1 MRDGS
6 AGCCDNLA
14 RHLDD
19 RQAEI
24 LDWGCGDG
32 EVGAVLSGLGYRVVD
47 GMDAA
52 SSMLARARGRGV
64 YRRLFSAGTP
74 ADLPDRSYDA
84 VVASR
89 VFRGDDASCE
99 VLDGLVRL
107 LRAGGVMSLA
117 VAPEGGLADACEK
130 MCRAGALLKMEATW
144 DRLPATGE
152 PALWFLVLGRF

>member
-14 RHLDD
+14 CHLDD

-47 GMDAA
+47 GMDAE
-52 SSMLARARGRGV
+52 SRMLVRARARGV
-64 YRRLFSAGTP
+64 YRRLFSAGSP

-89 VFRGDDASCE
+89 IFSGDDASVE
-99 VLDGLVRL
+99 ALDGLVRL
-107 LRAGGVMSLA
+107 LRAGGVMSLV
-117 VAPEGGLADACEK
+117 VAPRGGLADACEK

-152 PALWFLVLGRF
+152 PGLRFLVLGRF

>member
-1 MRDGS
+1 MRDS
-6 AGCCDNLA
+6 VAGCCDNLA
-14 RHLDD
+14 CHLDD

-32 EVGAVLSGLGYRVVD
+32 EVGAALSGLGYEVID

-52 SSMLARARGRGV
+52 SSMLAPARERGV
-64 YRRLFSAGTP
+64 YRRLFSAESP

-89 VFRGDDASCE
+89 VFSCEDASVE

-117 VAPEGGLADACEK
+117 VVPRGGLADACER
-130 MCRAGALLKMEATW
+130 MCREGALLKMEATW

-152 PALWFLVLGRF
+152 PGMRFLVLGRF

>member
-1 MRDGS
+1 MRDGV

-14 RHLDD
+14 RHLDN

-32 EVGAVLSGLGYRVVD
+32 EIGAVLSGLGYRVID
-47 GMDAA
+47 GMDST
-52 SSMLARARGRGV
+52 SSMLARARARSV
-64 YRRLFSAGTP
+64 YRRLFSTGSP

-89 VFRGDDASCE
+89 VFSGDDASSE

-107 LRAGGVMSLA
+107 LSAGGVMSLA
-117 VAPEGGLADACEK
+117 VAPRGGLADACEE
-130 MCRAGALLKMEATW
+130 MCRAGALLKVEATG
-144 DRLPATGE
+144 TG
-152 PALWFLVLGRF
+152 FR

>member
-1 MRDGS
+1 MRDGA

-19 RQAEI
+19 RRAEI

-32 EVGAVLSGLGYRVVD
+32 AAGAVLSGLGYRVID
-47 GMDAA
+47 GMDVA
-52 SSMLARARGRGV
+52 SGMLARARERGV
-64 YRRLFSAGTP
+64 YRRLFSAGSP

-84 VVASR
+84 VIASR
-89 VFRGDDASCE
+89 VFSGDDASVE

-117 VAPEGGLADACEK
+117 VAPLGGMADACEEL
-130 MCRAGALLKMEATW
+130 CGGGALLKMEATW

-152 PALWFLVLGRF
+152 PGLRILVLGRF

>member
-1 MRDGS
+1 MRDS
-6 AGCCDNLA
+6 VAGCRDNLA
-14 RHLDD
+14 CHLAD
-19 RQAEI
+19 RQAEV

-32 EVGAVLSGLGYRVVD
+32 EVGAALSGLGYRLID

-52 SSMLARARGRGV
+52 SSMLARARERGV
-64 YRRLFSAGTP
+64 YRRLFSAESP

-89 VFRGDDASCE
+89 VFCGEDASVE

-117 VAPEGGLADACEK
+117 VAPRGGLEDACER
-130 MCRAGALLKMEATW
+130 MCREGALLKMEATW

-152 PALWFLVLGRF
+152 PELRFLVLGRF

>member
-1 MRDGS
+1 MHDGA

-14 RHLDD
+14 CHLED

-24 LDWGCGDG
+24 LDWGCANGG
-32 EVGAVLSGLGYRVVD
+32 VGAVLSGLGYRVVD
-47 GMDAA
+47 GMDAE
-52 SSMLARARGRGV
+52 SSLLARARERGV
-64 YRRLFSAGTP
+64 YRRLFSAESP

-89 VFRGDDASCE
+89 VFCGDDASVE

-117 VAPEGGLADACEK
+117 VAPEGGLADACKK
-130 MCRAGALLKMEATW
+130 MCKAGALLKMEATW

-152 PALWFLVLGRF
+152 PGLRFLVLGRF